1 MRKRTTFVIE
11 NDEIITI
18 YCICLGVGGY
28 KNVCICGH
36 KLDVSVH
43 DLHVHMDIYHK
54 IHMQELVNVCA
65 NVRVWVG
72 DVLLMSLLLSMLSF
86 AVCGWV
92 GNVLLM
98 SLYLYTVFYNVCVG
112 GWVMSCC

>member
-1 MRKRTTFVIE
+1 M
-11 NDEIITI
+11 
-18 YCICLGVGGY
+18 CLY
-28 KNVCICGH
+28 MTCMYIWT
-36 KLDVSVH
+36 
-43 DLHVHMDIYHK
+43 YK

-65 NVRVWVG
+65 NVCVWVG

-98 SLYLYTVFYNVCVG
+98 SLYLYTVFYNVCVCVCVWVGDVLLLILMSIYILWCLLQCVCVCVWVG
-112 GWVMSCC
+112 G